1 MFQYLPNTLH
11 GSFLWHN
18 STWQLAAAVCEQA
31 CYVLTVVPASQLAH
45 WHTHSTASSICFR
58 TATLSITL
66 SCKRT
71 QTHHVPGYL
80 TVGSVAADTHLLSSF
95 PPTLGL
101 LLNRE
106 VVVCLPSVVSFP
118 AWAVDQDGFVF
129 LSGCDILAD
138 LEDSV
143 GVNVWFAEMGSKEVH
158 IFSYC
163 I

>member
-1 MFQYLPNTLH
+1 M
-11 GSFLWHN
+11 
-18 STWQLAAAVCEQA
+18 
-31 CYVLTVVPASQLAH
+31 
-45 WHTHSTASSICFR
+45 
-58 TATLSITL
+58 
-66 SCKRT
+66 
-71 QTHHVPGYL
+71 
-80 TVGSVAADTHLLSSF
+80 
-95 PPTLGL
+95 
-101 LLNRE
+101 
-106 VVVCLPSVVSFP
+106 CLPSVVSFP